1 MESKKTGSYIFWG
14 TLLGVLILASVLA
27 HLYIDYLWF
36 GSLNFSSVFTTTL
49 LTKILVAVVG
59 VVVAFAIIWGNLV
72 IARRYMIREPDP
84 EINDEG
90 RKIIYLDD
98 YELPWDKFL
107 RSKSAWW
114 LLLAASLLM
123 ALLLGASGGDR
134 WIIVQQFL
142 HAVPFGSA
150 DPIFGK
156 DISFYIFKLRFY
168 QMVYGFLMASLI
180 MAALGAAIIYLM
192 KASFQLFAIEWRE
205 FNWPKKHL
213 SVLLAAILLLKAWGY
228 RLAAYSILY
237 SPDGVVYGAGYAD
250 IHARLLGYKVL
261 LVVALLVGV
270 VVIANIFIEKM
281 SWVAAGLG
289 VWLLT
294 SILLTGVYPVFL
306 QKFVVEPNEFAREQ
320 PYIKHSIKFT
330 REAYG
335 LDKVENKVFDIKY
348 DLTAQDIEDNED
360 TIRNIRLWDWQPLK
374 TTYKEIQ
381 EIRPYYSF
389 NDIDIDRY
397 VIDGKYRQVMLSP
410 RELVQ
415 KDLPEQ
421 GKTWLNQRLKYTHGH
436 GIAMSPVNE
445 VATEGL
451 PHLFIRDIP
460 PRFTTDLKIDRPE
473 IYYGEKTDEVVF
485 VNTRTEEFDYP
496 SGDENV
502 WTRYEGESGV
512 RINSLGRKLA
522 LAWVFRDYK
531 MLLSNDI
538 TNDSY
543 VLFNR
548 NIHER
553 TEKIAP
559 FLKFEQDPY
568 VVISDGK
575 IFWIQDAYTCS
586 SMYPYSAPFDSR
598 GNNYI
603 RNSVKIVVDA
613 YSGET
618 TFYLADTKDPVV
630 QSFGSIFPRLFKPM
644 EEMPKGLFEHVRYPE
659 DMFLIQSEMFT
670 IYHMQDPQVF
680 YNKEDK
686 WNIPN
691 ELIDNKQASM
701 SPYYIIMR
709 LPGESE
715 PEYIQML
722 PFTPNRKQ
730 NMIAWL
736 CARSDGENYGKL
748 LVYNFPKQELI
759 FGPMQVESR
768 INQDSNIAQQLTLW
782 DQKGSRTFKGN
793 LMVIPINQSILY
805 VEPLYLQAEQSQ
817 IPELRRVIMVYGDRV
832 VMEETLEQGLAK
844 LFAPGKKPEAQAPAQ
859 EIDETETPETD
870 STIAE
875 LIAEARKHYDKA
887 QAAIKDGDWAGYG
900 ASIKQLESVI
910 GRMEAE
916 SRK

>member
-1 MESKKTGSYIFWG
+1 MRIPSG
-14 TLLGVLILASVLA
+14 TFDCGI
-27 HLYIDYLWF
+27 
-36 GSLNFSSVFTTTL
+36 
-49 LTKILVAVVG
+49 
-59 VVVAFAIIWGNLV
+59 GNLLKLL
-72 IARRYMIREPDP
+72 I
-84 EINDEG
+84 
-90 RKIIYLDD
+90 K
-98 YELPWDKFL
+98 
-107 RSKSAWW
+107 RS
-114 LLLAASLLM
+114 
-123 ALLLGASGGDR
+123 
-134 WIIVQQFL
+134 
-142 HAVPFGSA
+142 
-150 DPIFGK
+150 
-156 DISFYIFKLRFY
+156 
-168 QMVYGFLMASLI
+168 
-180 MAALGAAIIYLM
+180 
-192 KASFQLFAIEWRE
+192 
-205 FNWPKKHL
+205 
-213 SVLLAAILLLKAWGY
+213 
-228 RLAAYSILY
+228 
-237 SPDGVVYGAGYAD
+237 
-250 IHARLLGYKVL
+250 
-261 LVVALLVGV
+261 
-270 VVIANIFIEKM
+270 
-281 SWVAAGLG
+281 
-289 VWLLT
+289 
-294 SILLTGVYPVFL
+294 
-306 QKFVVEPNEFAREQ
+306 
-320 PYIKHSIKFT
+320 
-330 REAYG
+330 
-335 LDKVENKVFDIKY
+335 
-348 DLTAQDIEDNED
+348 
-360 TIRNIRLWDWQPLK
+360 
-374 TTYKEIQ
+374 

-421 GKTWLNQRLKYTHGH
+421 GKTWLNQRLKYTHGY

-512 RINSLGRKLA
+512 RINSWGRKLA
-522 LAWVFRDYK
+522 LAWVFGDYK
-531 MLLSNDI
+531 MLLSDDI

-559 FLKFEQDPY
+559 FLRFDQDPY

-575 IFWIQDAYTCS
+575 LFWIQDAYTCTA
-586 SMYPYSAPFDSR
+586 MYPYSSPFDSQ

-603 RNSVKIVVDA
+603 RNSVKVVVDA
-613 YSGET
+613 YSGAT
-618 TFYLADTKDPVV
+618 TFYLADVTDPVV
-630 QSFGSIFPRLFKPM
+630 QSYASIFPHLFKPI
-644 EEMPKGLFEHVRYPE
+644 EKMPKGLFEHVRYPE
-659 DMFLIQSEMFT
+659 DMFLIQAEMFT
-670 IYHMQDPQVF
+670 VYHMQDPQVF

-736 CARSDGENYGKL
+736 CARSDGDNYGKL

-759 FGPMQVESR
+759 FGPMQIESR

-817 IPELRRVIMVYGDRV
+817 IPELRRVILVYGDRV
-832 VMEETLEQGLAK
+832 VMEETLDQGLAK
-844 LFAPGKKPEAQAPAQ
+844 LFAPGKEPKTSAQ
-859 EIDETETPETD
+859 EIDKTPETD

-875 LIAEARKHYDKA
+875 LIKEARKHYDKA

-900 ASIKQLESVI
+900 ASIKQLEGVI

-916 SRK
+916 YRK